1 MVALFFS
8 SALHL
13 FLLGCFIVMSLVL
26 ALIGII
32 ILFVVVSAS
41 KYLFF
46 YIKEI
51 TLNEDQRPPIAGPIL
66 IQLKHFNRL
75 FDYQT
80 SVAQKHSTYRLIA
93 PGHSEIYTADPVN
106 VEYILKT
113 NFPNYGKGPYNCGI
127 MRDLFGDGI
136 FAVDG
141 DKWRHQ
147 RRLASYEFST
157 KVLRDFS
164 SAVFHDNASKL
175 VSELTAGVTQIIDLQ
190 DMLMKSTLD
199 SIFKVGFGVDLNSL
213 SGTDNFGSSFA
224 KAFDDSNVIV
234 YWRYVDLIWKIK
246 RFLNVGLEASLKK
259 NIKIINDFIY
269 KLIRLKREQMG
280 NEEKL
285 DGGKGDILS
294 RFLMESEKDPEN
306 MTDQYLRDIT
316 LNFIIAG
323 RDTSANSLTW
333 FFYMLCK
340 YPTLQEKAALEVREV
355 TQVDQGRKLSSTEF
369 SDLLTEES
377 LEKMQYLHAAL
388 TETLRLYPAVPV
400 DGKSAAEDDVLPDGL
415 RVKKGDG
422 LNYTPYAMG
431 RMTYIWGEDAEEFRP
446 DRWLENGVFQP
457 QSAFK
462 FTAFQAGP
470 RICLG
475 KEFAYRQMKILA
487 ASLLFFFRFKLVD
500 EEKEATYRTMFTLHM
515 DQGLHLYAIPRQQ

>member
-1 MVALFFS
+1 MAALLLS
-8 SALHL
+8 SALHH
-13 FLLGCFIVMSLVL
+13 FLLGCFIVISLVL
-26 ALIGII
+26 ALIGIF
-32 ILFVVVSAS
+32 ILFAIVFAS
-41 KYLFF
+41 KYLIF
-46 YIKEI
+46 YLKEI
-51 TLNEDQRPPIAGPIL
+51 TFKDQRPPIAGPVL
-66 IQLKHFNRL
+66 SQLKHFNRL

-80 SVAQKHSTYRLIA
+80 SLAQKNSTYRLIA
-93 PGHSEIYTADPVN
+93 PGHSEIYTADPVI
-106 VEYILKT
+106 VEYILRT
-113 NFPNYGKGPYNCGI
+113 NFSNYGKGPYHSGI

-164 SAVFHDNASKL
+164 SAVFRANATKL
-175 VSELTAGVTQIIDLQ
+175 VAEVTAAATTLQIIDLQ
-190 DMLMKSTLD
+190 DMVMKSTLD
-199 SIFKVGFGVDLNSL
+199 SIFKVGFGVDLNTL

-234 YWRYVDLIWKIK
+234 YWRYVDLLWKIK
-246 RFLNVGLEASLKK
+246 RFLNLGLEASLKK
-259 NIKIINDFIY
+259 NIKIIDDFIY
-269 KLIRLKREQMG
+269 KLIGRKREQME
-280 NEEKL
+280 NKKL
-285 DGGKGDILS
+285 EGGKGDILS

-323 RDTSANSLTW
+323 RDTSANTLTW

-340 YPTLQEKAALEVREV
+340 YPTLQEKAALEVRDV
-355 TQVDQGRKLSSTEF
+355 AQVEGRKLSSIEF

-377 LEKMQYLHAAL
+377 LDKMQYLHAAL

-400 DGKSAAEDDVLPDGL
+400 DGKSAAEDDILPDGL

-422 LNYTPYAMG
+422 LNYMSYAMG

-500 EEKEATYRTMFTLHM
+500 EEKQATYRTMFTLHM
-515 DQGLHLYAIPRQQ
+515 DQGLPLYAIPRQQ